1 MMLKRVSSWKR
12 GQIILVMSILLI
24 TVILLV
30 STIIYLTSTQHLFFK
45 YNPSREII
53 LSIDADFHRALTRIL
68 ANTTALYSEWAEID
82 GPRRNANITFSYWVL
97 STQAAYAGKGLN
109 IETQWIDEPIQESRT
124 MELVVG
130 GSKKN
135 LSYPERRLQDR
146 LLKLFW
152 YRPNSISAIGADISI
167 DATDQGVIGWRATH
181 IVLLN
186 LTITS
191 IRVEKN
197 EGSVYVDVVV
207 LRENGFP
214 VNDLHK
220 TNFEIYL
227 FNPDAPQ
234 GVYPWIREKMD
245 NQDQVV
251 YNGDGSYT
259 IRLVPDFNPGKNSPF
274 WTFYYQFVIVRVKD
288 SRGIIVE
295 AYSYAGMEYI
305 IQENAIEPYYPN
317 NPLKTDETYLFELL
331 PNGTIFWFGWPINP
345 GNSPPIPMPPV
356 KQVRVYINDTSTP
369 TGFREA
375 SYQAERW
382 TPDYKLP
389 LFNYAE
395 WRRRLGEGSKLAFL
409 VDYPPGVYQRKVRIV
424 WAEDCDATPPDYMVD
439 IEYGEDEVRIN
450 NKVYT
455 MKLKVGPGS
464 YELDY
469 SLSIVNGDRRHTEY
483 ALFGYDVLRFSG
495 GYWFPKRLPY
505 YMNMSSGRTW
515 EVPKP
520 GPIRMYAFRNSTQVY
535 ETFERGGQLTHT
547 IIDDEL
553 LHTEIISV
561 AYDVNYFTWTF
572 SGTWLRNTN
581 LNYSTY
587 ITMINGN
594 DTDSSVFPTNRVR
607 WGSVYST
614 NNKYKKYIN
623 GSFASANRQHRSY
636 DLNINNDASYSYFL
650 TMYNQYFG
658 TSIFLT
664 KETLRSLTS
673 DGRDQGWIWTSA
685 DYARRVMSY
694 DSIYF
699 NLNNIFNIRKNKG
712 DAFLIKAAG
721 MIHSG
726 GSPRDS
732 FSDSVTWANG
742 DQYRVSDAVK
752 IPDMYYRMFTGEN
765 NPTIIGVPEILYY
778 AGDWI

>member
-1 MMLKRVSSWKR
+1 
-12 GQIILVMSILLI
+12 MSILLI
-24 TVILLV
+24 TVILMV

-82 GPRRNANITFSYWVL
+82 GPRRNASITFSYWVL

-109 IETQWIDEPIQESRT
+109 IETQWIDKPIQESKT

-135 LSYPERRLQDR
+135 LSYTERRLQDR

-191 IRVEKN
+191 IWVEKN
-197 EGSVYVDVVV
+197 EGAVYVDVVV
-207 LRENGFP
+207 LRENGVP
-214 VNDLHK
+214 VNDLRK
-220 TNFEIYL
+220 TDFEIYL

-234 GVYPWIREKMD
+234 GVHPWMREKMD

-251 YNGDGSYT
+251 YNGGGSYT

-274 WTFYYQFVIVRVKD
+274 WTFYYQFVMVRVKD
-288 SRGIIVE
+288 NRDIIVE
-295 AYSYAGMEYI
+295 AYSYAGMEYV

-317 NPLKTDETYLFELL
+317 NPLKTDETYLFEML

-356 KQVRVYINDTSTP
+356 KQLRVYINDTSSP

-375 SYQAERW
+375 HYQAERW

-389 LFNYAE
+389 RFDYAE
-395 WRRRLGEGSKLAFL
+395 WRRRFGEGHKLAFL

-424 WAEDCDATPPDYMVD
+424 WSTDGDEVPPDYLIP

-450 NKVYT
+450 NTVY
-455 MKLKVGPGS
+455 MLKLKVGSGS

-469 SLSIVNGDRRHTEY
+469 SLSIVNKDRRHTEY
-483 ALFGYDVLRFSG
+483 ALFGYDVLSFSG

-505 YMNMSSGRTW
+505 YMNTSSGRTW

-520 GPIRMYAFRNSTQVY
+520 GQIRMYAFRNSTQVY
-535 ETFERGGQLTHT
+535 ETFEIDKTGKLTHT

-561 AYDVNYFTWTF
+561 AYGVNYFTWTF
-572 SGTWLRNTN
+572 SGTWLKATT

-594 DTDSSVFPTNRVR
+594 NTDIYSDNRVK
-607 WGSVYST
+607 WGTVYST
-614 NNKYKKYIN
+614 NYKKYIN
-623 GSFASANRQHRSY
+623 GSFVDYNGQYMSYMHREHG
-636 DLNINNDASYSYFL
+636 LNDASYSYFL
-650 TMYNQYFG
+650 TMYNQHFG
-658 TSIFLT
+658 TSIFLA
-664 KETLRSLTS
+664 KETLDSLKS
-673 DGRDQGWIWTSA
+673 DGKDQGWIWTSA
-685 DYARRVMSY
+685 DFQRRVMSY

-699 NLNNIFNIRKNKG
+699 GAHVRKNKG
-712 DAFLIKAAG
+712 DTFLIKAAG
-721 MIHSG
+721 MIHGG
-726 GSPRDS
+726 GSPTGEFYD
-732 FSDSVTWANG
+732 VNTWADAYWTKFG
-742 DQYRVSDAVK
+742 CKMDPGKQYRVSDAVK
-752 IPDMYYRMFTGEN
+752 IPDMYYRMFTGEY
-765 NPTIIGVPEILYY
+765 NPTIIGMPEILYC
-778 AGDWI
+778 AEDWT